1 MTLALVQQ
9 QTIGLNDEW
18 LQEWVSYRAE
28 DKKKPMTPRAIKM
41 TQKWLLAH
49 SEQEQERLISHAIR
63 NNWEGLHYI
72 EPPKDVANSTRSR
85 TLQEDLTDTGWAQ

>member
-41 TQKWLLAH
+41 TQKWLLAYP
-49 SEQEQERLISHAIR
+49 EEEQERLISRAIR
-63 NNWEGLHYI
+63 NNWEGLHYVP
-72 EPPKDVANSTRSR
+72 PPKQTATSTRSR
-85 TLQEDLTDTGWAQ
+85 SLEQDLMDKDWAR